1 MPLLPIILTKFLK
14 SSQQNNYW
22 SYQ

>member
-1 MPLLPIILTKFLK
+1 MPLFSITLTKFLK